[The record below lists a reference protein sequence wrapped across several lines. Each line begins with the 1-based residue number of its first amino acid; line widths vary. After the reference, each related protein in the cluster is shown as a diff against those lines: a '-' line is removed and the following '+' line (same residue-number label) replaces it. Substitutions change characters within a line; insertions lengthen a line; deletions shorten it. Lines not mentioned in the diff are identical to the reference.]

1 MLHLLGYDHEISERE
16 ARKMRSRE
24 NELPQEIF
32 FMKPKTWTEK
42 ANVAIDGIIY
52 AVKTQR
58 HMQYHLL
65 AALTTLVVSLVLNIS
80 RSDFILLCMAI
91 ILVLVTEML
100 NTAIETTVDMISE
113 EYHPRA
119 KIAKD
124 IAAGVVLIAS
134 LGALT
139 LAYLI
144 LYPALK
150 VTLTKGGWQIR
161 KAPED
166 VIAFV
171 ALAVVVIIVVIIK
184 AFLGK
189 GEPLRGGMPS
199 GHAAVS
205 FSIWADAVYLTRS
218 LPVAVLTF
226 VLAVMVSWSRWSS
239 GIHRPVEV
247 VAGGLLGAGVTILFF
262 WAFN

>member
-1 MLHLLGYDHEISERE
+1 
-16 ARKMRSRE
+16 
-24 NELPQEIF
+24 
-32 FMKPKTWTEK
+32 MKPKTWFDK
-42 ANVAIDGIIY
+42 ANVAIEGIIY
-52 AVKTQR
+52 AVRTQR
-58 HMQYHLL
+58 HMQYHMFAAL
-65 AALTTLVVSLVLNIS
+65 AALIFSLLLDIS
-80 RSDFILLCMAI
+80 RNDFILLCMAI

-100 NTAIETTVDMISE
+100 NTAIEVTVDMISE
-113 EYHPRA
+113 DYHPRA

-144 LYPALK
+144 LYPAMKLAMEK
-150 VTLTKGGWQIR
+150 DVWQIR

-166 VIAFV
+166 VVAFV
-171 ALAVVVIIVVIIK
+171 ALTAVVIMVVIIK
-184 AFLGK
+184 AYLGK

-205 FSIWADAVYLTRS
+205 FSIWAAAIYLTRS

-226 VLAVMVSWSRWSS
+226 ILAVMVSWSRWSS
-239 GIHRPVEV
+239 GIHRPLEV
-247 VAGGLLGAGVTILFF
+247 LAGALIGAGVTVLFLVF
-262 WAFN
+262 Q

>member
-1 MLHLLGYDHEISERE
+1 
-16 ARKMRSRE
+16 MRPRS
-24 NELPQEIF
+24 
-32 FMKPKTWTEK
+32 WTDK
-42 ANVAIDGIIY
+42 ANVAIEGIIY

-58 HMQYHLL
+58 HMQYHLFAAL
-65 AALTTLVVSLVLNIS
+65 AALILSLTLEIS

-91 ILVLVTEML
+91 VLVLVTEML
-100 NTAIETTVDMISE
+100 NTAIEVTVDMISE

-150 VTLTKGGWQIR
+150 LTVIRGGLTFR

-166 VIAFV
+166 VVAFV
-171 ALAVVVIIVVIIK
+171 ALAVVVIVVVIIK

-205 FSIWADAVYLTRS
+205 FSIWAAAVYLTGS
-218 LPVAVLTF
+218 LPIAVLTF
-226 VLAVMVSWSRWSS
+226 LLALMVSWSRWSS

-247 VAGGLLGAGVTILFF
+247 VAGALLGAGVTFLFF
-262 WAFN
+262 WVFN